1 MTPYQ
6 FQVRLDREPTELEI
20 EALGT
25 VCDDAGLSY
34 GNGTGELDFERDAP
48 SFADAVFSAITDV
61 EAATGHRAR
70 NPAPPGRRRVQRVAG
85 AAPLGTRPR
94 TLGRRGCQSGAC
106 SLIYRSP
113 SSIRASRSK
122 HTCAAA
128 TEVIS
133 AWS

>member
-1 MTPYQ
+1 MKPYQ
-6 FQVRLDREPTELEI
+6 FRVRLDREPTELEI

-25 VCDDAGLSY
+25 VCNDAGLSH

-61 EAATGHRAR
+61 EAATGLHAT
-70 NPAPPGRRRVQRVAG
+70 AVEAD
-85 AAPLGTRPR
+85 PLVSVLGVRPDLR
-94 TLGRRGCQSGAC
+94 H
-106 SLIYRSP
+106 YRSP

-128 TEVIS
+128 TAVIS